1 MKININY
8 LNDEFAIEFDEEI
21 TAGRLVA
28 HLINY
33 LKIPVPVL
41 NFYKNKIALQ
51 LWSELEEIMIIKVE
65 NQYSKFRDLLRKGPD
80 AYIELIIQKHLEQFI
95 MDHFIENDFEK
106 LKTNFDLVGLFT
118 RDLIKAN
125 YFVDDKSCD

>member
-1 MKININY
+1 M
-8 LNDEFAIEFDEEI
+8 
-21 TAGRLVA
+21 
-28 HLINY
+28 
-33 LKIPVPVL
+33 

-51 LWSELEEIMIIKVE
+51 LWSELEEIMIIKAE